1 MTSVYP
7 DADLASL
14 VISNKGSE
22 IRFPGCQKF
31 SALIVQDTIESKVLH
46 LLHGQRAGP
55 YAGSLT
61 AGSADKIPRHT
72 DGVRSR
78 R

>member
-46 LLHGQRAGP
+46 LFDGQCARPHAGACACTP
-55 YAGSLT
+55 
-61 AGSADKIPRHT
+61 ADDVP
-72 DGVRSR
+72 
-78 R
+78 